1 MNNTKNNL
9 NVKKRLTRTPSF
21 VLSKKCNTVGS
32 KKKKNLVCGFTLIE
46 MLISITLFSVVVVMA
61 IGVIV
66 TILDA
71 NKHVRSTS
79 IAMGNIN
86 VVLEKMF
93 REVSAGSSY
102 HCGEG
107 GNISKAHD
115 CPAGNPLT
123 ALIFENVSG
132 DDANPNDQNI
142 YRINS
147 SESSLELSRDGGAN
161 YERLTDENIIIDDF
175 RVNVVGNLDDAKQ
188 PSVFI
193 SIRGYIKKKEDD
205 QVMFAIQTMMSER
218 LDPSILR

>member
-1 MNNTKNNL
+1 MSMSLCLKQDKWLFHNMNNTKNNL
-9 NVKKRLTRTPSF
+9 NVKK
-21 VLSKKCNTVGS
+21 
-32 KKKKNLVCGFTLIE
+32 GFSLIE

-86 VVLEKMF
+86 IVLEKMF
-93 REVSAGSSY
+93 REVSAGSFY
-102 HCGEG
+102 HCGES

-115 CPAGNPLT
+115 CPGGNPLA
-123 ALIFENVSG
+123 ALVFEGVGG
-132 DDANPNDQNI
+132 DEDNPNDQNI

-147 SESSLELSRDGGAN
+147 GESSLELSRDGGAN
-161 YERLTDENIIIDDF
+161 YERLTDENILIDDF
-175 RVNVVGNLDDAKQ
+175 SVNVVGNLDNDKQ
-188 PSVFI
+188 PAVFI

-205 QVMFAIQTMMSER
+205 QVMFATQTMISER